1 MFESNEDA
9 NAFMSGSGFAANPI
23 GVEYD
28 PEEWLAQ
35 KKAGI
40 ALAGFLVR
48 RLHEPVSPIRGRWT
62 SSTTTSTSGEH

>member
-28 PEEWLAQ
+28 PHGQTRILRAWKMDGKMQ
-35 KKAGI
+35 G
-40 ALAGFLVR
+40 V
-48 RLHEPVSPIRGRWT
+48 
-62 SSTTTSTSGEH
+62 